1 MVHDAIAFEVESLV
15 ETLAS
20 LVSYTRGIPCR
31 ETTPYLT
38 DRARARAES
47 VPCGR
52 PRRPWRAA
60 FCSTRS
66 WATSSFTAVAS
77 PTASCPTE
85 PASAAYPARS
95 FATLNANYSTAA
107 WQTQIEQA
115 ASIWEQAAN
124 LNLAVV
130 SDGGE
135 PVGTSGD
142 QQDDPRFGDIRIG
155 AVPLGSGTLAVT
167 FLPPPAN
174 GGTDAGDILLNS
186 NINWQINSN
195 YDLMT
200 VMAHEFGHALGLG
213 DVSSPTNPYPVMY
226 GDYEGINQAL
236 TSDDIAGIQ
245 AVDGVRQFDAYNVGG
260 KRNLTYMTAANISS
274 SFGANAQLAI
284 PSLDITTG
292 GDSEWFYVTVPST
305 TTGTMTVTVQSSNL
319 SSLSPKLMVYTSSL
333 GLVGQA
339 LAPDS
344 MGATVSVSTTVSA
357 NQGYYIKV
365 LAAPGYGA
373 IGGYGLLVNAGS
385 QSQAPIPPPNTLVA
399 QQPDQGG
406 GSLANA
412 VGAGNET
419 TTLPPNAVF
428 TTIGTLSGW
437 TEVLTAAPDAPA
449 NPPANTSSSSL
460 ASPATAPVPV
470 SPIPVAP
477 PVTAPV
483 ASPVAIGPVTTAKL
497 HHAKPRHV
505 KLPRFAVGHRIKHN
519 IGQSRPK
526 THHTN

>member
-38 DRARARAES
+38 DRARDPAES

-85 PASAAYPARS
+85 PASAANPVRI
-95 FATLNANYSTAA
+95 FATLNAHYSTAA

-155 AVPLGSGTLAVT
+155 AVPLGPGTLAVT
-167 FLPPPAN
+167 FLPPPSN
-174 GGTDAGDILLNS
+174 GGTDSGDILLNS

-260 KRNLTYMTAANISS
+260 KRNLSYMTAANISS
-274 SFGANAQLAI
+274 SFRANAQLAI

-339 LAPDS
+339 WLPIPWGRRSASAPPSRQTRGTTSRCWPLLDTEPSAAMGCWLTPVPSGKRRFRRPTPWSPSSPTREAARLQTPLAPAMRRPRCHRTRS
-344 MGATVSVSTTVSA
+344 SPRS
-357 NQGYYIKV
+357 
-365 LAAPGYGA
+365 
-373 IGGYGLLVNAGS
+373 GL
-385 QSQAPIPPPNTLVA
+385 
-399 QQPDQGG
+399 
-406 GSLANA
+406 
-412 VGAGNET
+412 
-419 TTLPPNAVF
+419 
-428 TTIGTLSGW
+428 
-437 TEVLTAAPDAPA
+437 
-449 NPPANTSSSSL
+449 
-460 ASPATAPVPV
+460 
-470 SPIPVAP
+470 
-477 PVTAPV
+477 
-483 ASPVAIGPVTTAKL
+483 
-497 HHAKPRHV
+497 
-505 KLPRFAVGHRIKHN
+505 
-519 IGQSRPK
+519 
-526 THHTN
+526 